1 LVDGWVTPISPATY
15 QPKEKYR
22 NVVDMYIFKEVS
34 RCKIACH
41 YNRLVKYKT
50 ILITYLLIKYLAG
63 VIKELLNQLVI
74 RRKSI
79 KLWVFGS

>member
-1 LVDGWVTPISPATY
+1 MVGLHRYLQATY
-15 QPKEKYR
+15 QPEEKYR
-22 NVVDMYIFKEVS
+22 NAVDMYIFKEVS

-50 ILITYLLIKYLAG
+50 KLITYLLIKYLAG

-79 KLWVFGS
+79 KLWVFGSR